1 MTTEKLNREEIAT
14 LIKAQQISKSKG
26 IPPGANISEICKICG
41 VSRKTGYKYLNV
53 IDKNE
58 KESRLMEKELSKL
71 EEKYTKLEER
81 YDDLRFENEG
91 RKLAWEIHSI
101 DELLAE
107 KKTTSRKRKRKK
119 R

>member
-1 MTTEKLNREEIAT
+1 MTKKLSREEIAI
-14 LIKAQQISKSKG
+14 LIKAQQISKEKG
-26 IPPGANISEICKICG
+26 ISSGTTISEICRIGG
-41 VSRKTGYKYLNV
+41 VSRKTGYKYLNA
-53 IDKNE
+53 IDKDE
-58 KESRLMEKELSKL
+58 KESRLKEKERSKL

-91 RKLAWEIHSI
+91 RKLAWEIHSV

-107 KKTTSRKRKRKK
+107 KKSTSRKIKRKM